1 MIGYLLL
8 GTGYGFVAAAQPGP
22 FQAFIIS
29 QTLKNGWRRTLIAA
43 LAPLLSDGPIIAIVL
58 LVLSRV
64 PTSMQGYLH
73 LASGVFILYLGLSAF
88 RRWRAA
94 SDAATLDA
102 ESGYQSLLKAVVMNF
117 ISPGPWIFWSLVAGP
132 TLVKGWNEAIP
143 SGLAFLSGFYL
154 VLIATLALTIVLF
167 GTARKLGP
175 RVTCHLFGIS
185 AIALAGFGCHQLWLG
200 LDRMGAW

>member
-1 MIGYLLL
+1 MIVYLLQ

-64 PTSMQGYLH
+64 PVSMQGALH
-73 LASGVFILYLGLSAF
+73 LASGVFLFYLALTAF
-88 RRWRAA
+88 RRWRTA
-94 SDAATLDA
+94 SDTTTLGT
-102 ESGYQSLLKAVVMNF
+102 ESGYQSLGKAVVMNF
-117 ISPGPWIFWSLVAGP
+117 ISPGPWVFWSLVAGP
-132 TLVKGWNEAIP
+132 TLVKAWRETIP
-143 SGLAFLSGFYL
+143 SGVAFLCGFYL
-154 VLIATLALTIVLF
+154 VLIATFALTIVLF

-175 RVTCHLFGIS
+175 RVTHHLFGIS
-185 AIALAGFGCHQLWLG
+185 ALALAGFGCHQLLHG
-200 LDRMGAW
+200 LDVVGAW